1 MELLLGLGGNLG
13 DVSATF
19 RWVAQQIQW
28 EARILAASSLYR
40 TAPVGPP
47 QPPFL
52 NAALL
57 LELNE
62 DPLRFLKRCQAWE
75 RQAGRV
81 REAETR
87 WGPRPLD
94 LDLLM
99 APGVV
104 MVGPE
109 LTLPHPRL
117 AERRFALLPVAEIAP
132 HWLHPRLRQSL
143 GELALALLAEG
154 QACERIGAFPL
165 DFP

>member
-13 DVSATF
+13 NVSATF
-19 RWVAQQIQW
+19 SWAAVQIHK

-40 TAPVGPP
+40 TAPVGAP

-57 LELNE
+57 LELNQ
-62 DPLRFLKRCQAWE
+62 DPLSFLKSCHVWE
-75 RQAGRV
+75 REAGRV
-81 REAETR
+81 REAESR

-94 LDLLM
+94 LDLLL

-117 AERRFALLPVAEIAP
+117 VERRFALLPAAEIAP
-132 HWLHPRLRQSL
+132 HWRHPRLGKSL
-143 GELALALLAEG
+143 GELALALPAEG
-154 QACERIGAFPL
+154 QPCERIGAFPL
-165 DFP
+165 GFP